1 MGAFW
6 TNPLNIAVFLV
17 IPAVVIGLAKSWMKL
32 KDKAAE
38 KQPKQSE
45 E

>member
-6 TNPLNIAVFLV
+6 TNPLYIAVILV
-17 IPAVVIGLAKSWMKL
+17 IPAVVIGLAKSWKNL

-38 KQPKQSE
+38 KAAEK
-45 E
+45 